1 MTTPKIGMNIPLL
14 MLLAVFALSAC
25 TSTGFQR
32 QNDYKPNECK
42 SLHARGLIS
51 LEEKNKCQFGQA
63 FEFKKDQS
71 QSETKADMPCC
82 AKMKASDGKG
92 NCCGDMKDHCPCC
105 AGMAKGKGMI
115 CAPKGKDGMKDAMLG
130 MDHSTMN
137 HGVKDIY
144 APATKTMRENMSMA
158 PTGDADVDFMRGM
171 IPHHQGAIDM
181 AKLALAHGKDP
192 QVKKLAQAVVQAQ
205 EAEIAFMRSWL
216 SKRDQ

>member
-51 LEEKNKCQFGQA
+51 LEERRQCQLGQA
-63 FEFKKDQS
+63 FEFKENQS
-71 QSETKADMPCC
+71 QSETKAAMPCC
-82 AKMKASDGKG
+82 AKMKATDGKG
-92 NCCGDMKDHCPCC
+92 GCPCC
-105 AGMAKGKGMI
+105 AGMSEGKGMM
-115 CAPKGKDGMKDAMLG
+115 CAPKSKDGIKGDMPG

-137 HGVKDIY
+137 HGTKDIY
-144 APATKTMRENMSMA
+144 APAMKSMHEKMSMA

-192 QVKKLAQAVVQAQ
+192 QVKKLAQDVIKAQ
-205 EAEIAFMRSWL
+205 EAEIAFMRDWL
-216 SKRDQ
+216 SKRGQ